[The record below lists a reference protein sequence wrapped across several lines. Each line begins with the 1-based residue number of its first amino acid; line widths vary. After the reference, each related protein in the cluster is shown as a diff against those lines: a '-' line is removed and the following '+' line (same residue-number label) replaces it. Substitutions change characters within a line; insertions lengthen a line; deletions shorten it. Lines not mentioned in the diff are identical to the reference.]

1 MKMQNPSDREPAND
15 EIGSS
20 FEQNVCSTTE
30 MTGLIPA
37 APEDEAGLHY
47 YNELYG
53 YLPNPMTGNQDEKQN
68 QNNFHD

>member
-1 MKMQNPSDREPAND
+1 MKIKNPSEQPTPNE

-37 APEDEAGLHY
+37 APEDEAQLHHY
-47 YNELYG
+47 DELYG
-53 YLPNPMTGNQDEKQN
+53 YLPNPVTVNRDKTNSQ
-68 QNNFHD
+68 